1 MRIHLILGVT
11 AAFAAVALSVPN
23 SFAQQSSVSENR
35 EIVPVVPDAKVLNAE
50 FSSSDEAAF
59 RNPAKVFYPETWF
72 HFIGGNVSREG
83 IRTDLEAIA
92 SAGFSGVQLFHG
104 KFGGVW
110 PGTGEQIACLSP
122 KWDELVRYTAQESR
136 RLGLRFT
143 MQGCP
148 GWAMA
153 GGPWVKPEDSMR
165 HIVWSRTDFASG
177 TAVDAVLPVA
187 EGFSEPWRDYQD
199 VMVLAFPTPEGDTGA
214 PLTPVKVEGE
224 SLPGRFEV
232 GTHSFEYTFASP
244 TRVRTLEL
252 PPVDRMSHPAV
263 YEPDVR
269 VALFAIGEN
278 GDEIKVLD
286 TKLPQASWQ
295 DDRPISLSC
304 SSPAAFGKY
313 RLEITLRYGINLE
326 YVRLYSAARKNN
338 WESEAGWT
346 LRTMERKGDGV
357 TYDSAAWLQEGE
369 ILDITSS
376 MDAYG
381 RLSWEAPSSP
391 TGGWTVLRIG
401 NVNTGQKNAPAPE
414 EATGWECNKLDPHG
428 ADIQF
433 DNYLGRIADGPLA
446 GGLLNGALFDSWECR
461 TQTWTPEME
470 TEFQKMNGYALRPW
484 IPALMGYVI
493 DSPST
498 TARFLADWRRTLNDL
513 LVQNFFGRLKQRT
526 EDKGLSL
533 IYETACADI
542 FPGDPLEYFK
552 YADVPVCEF
561 WQPLEKYFVGS
572 VNFKPI
578 LPTASAAHV
587 YGKPRVAAESFT
599 SFQHTWDE
607 HWADLKEI
615 ADMKM
620 ADGISHLIF
629 HTYTHN
635 PQTNWP
641 SPGTSF
647 SGANI
652 GTPFLRGQTWWGY
665 MSEFTTY
672 FARCSYLLERGKP
685 SADVLWYLGDEID
698 HKPNQKTPV
707 PTGFRYDYCNRD
719 VLMNR
724 LSVRSGRLVTPEG
737 VEYSLL
743 WIPQNERMTPETIA
757 RLRSLVRQGACVVAE
772 RPVESATLR
781 GGKAAEK
788 KFASE
793 VKKLWGKA
801 SGVKSLRRLGK
812 GQLLEGYTLAEA
824 VEALDLLPD
833 VTLSGAASE
842 GVCGE
847 VATPSGDGVLWQ
859 HRTAEGADWYF
870 ISTLPDRGFSGE
882 VSFRSSGHTEIWN
895 PLTGETSDAVYRKE
909 ADRTFVKLSL
919 ERAGAV
925 FVVLRR
931 DKEGV
936 SASAE
941 PKKEALVCD
950 LSRGWEIS
958 FPGGWGAPEKL
969 SLDQLKP
976 WSKLDVSA
984 EAKAF
989 SGTVTYRRDFNLG
1002 SLKAASRYILELGNV
1017 DMIAEVTLNGKS
1029 LGVLWTQPY
1038 SIDITSALKEGANTL
1053 EVKVTSTWFNRL
1065 SYDGAQP
1072 EAARKTWCLRWPQAE
1087 SGLRECGLIG
1097 PVRMVET
1104 NK

>member
-11 AAFAAVALSVPN
+11 AAFAAVSLS
-23 SFAQQSSVSENR
+23 AQTGPESRTDSS
-35 EIVPVVPDAKVLNAE
+35 EIVPVVPEEKVLEAP
-50 FSSSDEAAF
+50 FSSSDAEAF
-59 RNPAKVFYPETWF
+59 RSPSKVFYPETWF

-122 KWDELVRYTAQESR
+122 KWDELVRYTAEESR

-165 HIVWSRTDFASG
+165 HLVWSRVDFASG
-177 TAVDAVLPVA
+177 ERVDAVLPVA
-187 EGFSEPWRDYQD
+187 PGVGEEWRDYKD
-199 VMVLAFPTPEGDTGA
+199 LMVLAFPTPEGDTGA
-214 PLTPVKVEGE
+214 PLVPVETGGE
-224 SLPGRFEV
+224 SLPGRFEA
-232 GTHSFEYTFASP
+232 GTHCFEYTFASP

-252 PPVDRMSHPAV
+252 PPIDRMSHPAV

-269 VALFAIGEN
+269 VVLLAIGED
-278 GDEIKVLD
+278 GRETTVLD

-295 DDRPISLSC
+295 DDRPISLCC

-313 RLEITLRYGINLE
+313 RLEITLRYGIDLE
-326 YVRLYSAARKNN
+326 YVHLYSAARKNN

-346 LRTMERKGDGV
+346 LRTMERKGDSV
-357 TYDSAAWLQEGE
+357 TYDSKAWLPGDEV
-369 ILDITSS
+369 LDITSS
-376 MDAYG
+376 MSSDG
-381 RLSWEAPSSP
+381 RLQWTAPSVPEGS
-391 TGGWTVLRIG
+391 WTVLRIG
-401 NVNTGQKNAPAPE
+401 NVNTGQKNAPAPQ
-414 EATGWECNKLDPHG
+414 EATGWECNKLDPRG

-461 TQTWTPEME
+461 TQTWTPRLEE
-470 TEFQKMNGYALRPW
+470 EFLSRNGYALRPW

-493 DSPST
+493 DSPSR
-498 TARFLADWRRTLNDL
+498 TARFLADWRRTLSDL
-513 LVQNFFGRLKQRT
+513 LTQNFFGRMKRRS
-526 EDKGLSL
+526 EEKGLSL

-561 WQPLEKYFVGS
+561 WQPLEEYFVGS

-578 LPTASAAHV
+578 LPTASAAHI

-620 ADGISHLIF
+620 TDGISHLIF

-635 PQTNWP
+635 PQVDWP
-641 SPGTSF
+641 APGTSF

-652 GTPFLRGQTWWGY
+652 GTPFLRGQTWWKY

-685 SADVLWYLGDEID
+685 SADILWYLGDEID

-707 PTGFRYDYCNRD
+707 PTGFRYDYCNLD

-724 LSVRSGRLVTPEG
+724 LSVREGRLVTPEG

-743 WIPQNERMTPETIA
+743 WIPQNERMAPETIV
-757 RLRSLVRQGACVVAE
+757 RLRSLVRQGARVVAD

-788 KFASE
+788 KFTSE
-793 VKKLWGKA
+793 VKRLWGKA
-801 SGVKSLRRLGK
+801 SGGKSIRRLGK
-812 GQLLEGYTLAEA
+812 GQLLEGYALAEA
-824 VEALDLLPD
+824 VEALGISPD
-833 VTLSGAASE
+833 VTFDGADPE
-842 GVCGE
+842 NVCGE
-847 VATPSGDGVLWQ
+847 TATPSGDGVLWQ
-859 HRTAEGADWYF
+859 HRTADGADWYF
-870 ISTLPDRGFSGE
+870 VSTLPGRGFRGE
-882 VSFRSSGHTEIWN
+882 ISFRSLGHAEIWN
-895 PLTGETSDAVYRKE
+895 PLTGETSDAVYRE
-909 ADRTFVKLSL
+909 EGGRTLVRLSL

-925 FVVLRR
+925 FVVFRH
-931 DKEGV
+931 DKDGV

-941 PKKEALVCD
+941 PAGETLVSD
-950 LSRGWEIS
+950 LSLGWELS
-958 FPGGWGAPEKL
+958 FPEGWGAPEKL
-969 SLDQLKP
+969 SVGTLVP
-976 WSKLDVSA
+976 WSELPLSA

-989 SGTVTYRRDFNLG
+989 SGTVTYSREFD
-1002 SLKAASRYILELGNV
+1002 LKTIDPASRYILELGDV
-1017 DMIAEVTLNGKS
+1017 DMIAEVSLNGKR
-1029 LGVLWTQPY
+1029 LGVLWTLPY
-1038 SIDITSALKEGANTL
+1038 SVDITSALKAGVNEL

-1072 EAARKTWCLRWPQAE
+1072 EGARKTWCLRWPEAE
-1087 SGLRECGLIG
+1087 QGLKKYGLMG
-1097 PVRMVET
+1097 PVRIVE
-1104 NK
+1104 KSK